1 MSAAIPTQRRRDAE
15 SDIWP
20 RVRLGEVCKQ
30 IRGVSYKPIDASAT
44 LENGYVPLLRANN
57 ISDGIINHDELV
69 YVKRERVLQ
78 SQFLQQGDIL
88 VCTSSGSLKLVG
100 KAAQVLSAADESF
113 GAFCR
118 VLRSNS
124 TISTAYF
131 GHYFQSATYRK
142 TISGKAAGANINNI
156 RNEDLDELQIPLPPL
171 AIQRRI
177 AAKLDRLCD
186 IVAKR
191 KNQLSQLNQLVKSR
205 FVEMF
210 GDEKRFPSVTVGDVF
225 TVKGPKR
232 IHKEEWTSE
241 GVPFY
246 RVSNFSDLLEGRET
260 TSDNFI
266 SRSRFEELKSD
277 EQVPVAGDVLVT
289 ARGTLGRCYVVEPHD
304 EFYFQDGMIT
314 WLADRSERIT
324 LPYFLQAVQSQTF
337 KRQYEGKSSGTTV
350 AYMTI
355 GQLAKYRLPLPPLAL
370 QREFAAFVEKVD
382 KLAFAAR
389 QRRDVAKQLYRAK
402 IQEFFG

>member
-1 MSAAIPTQRRRDAE
+1 MSAAIPMQRRRGSA
-15 SDIWP
+15 SDTWP

-100 KAAQVLSAADESF
+100 KAALVLSAADESF

-124 TISTAYF
+124 TMSTAYF

-156 RNEDLDELQIPLPPL
+156 RNEDLDELPIPLPPL
-171 AIQRRI
+171 AIQRQI
-177 AAKLDRLCD
+177 AAKLDLLCD

-205 FVEMF
+205 FVE
-210 GDEKRFPSVTVGDVF
+210 
-225 TVKGPKR
+225 
-232 IHKEEWTSE
+232 
-241 GVPFY
+241 
-246 RVSNFSDLLEGRET
+246 
-260 TSDNFI
+260 
-266 SRSRFEELKSD
+266 
-277 EQVPVAGDVLVT
+277 
-289 ARGTLGRCYVVEPHD
+289 
-304 EFYFQDGMIT
+304 
-314 WLADRSERIT
+314 
-324 LPYFLQAVQSQTF
+324 
-337 KRQYEGKSSGTTV
+337 
-350 AYMTI
+350 
-355 GQLAKYRLPLPPLAL
+355 
-370 QREFAAFVEKVD
+370 AA
-382 KLAFAAR
+382 
-389 QRRDVAKQLYRAK
+389 
-402 IQEFFG
+402 